1 MEKRKSMPRAGQST
15 GASADEFRKLVAA
28 AGKLPAGKDYSDDDY
43 VIVLFCVV
51 LDFML
56 SVDQWWKARKY
67 YTENHWDN
75 IRGHSDLKRVLA
87 EYGDSK
93 EGNEKF
99 AREIWNNNHWARAG
113 LLRALVKFLDER
125 EVKDFLS
132 LKRWVENARF
142 EKDVKG
148 RIKYCY
154 LTKQVNG
161 KTRRFHLSMGQAIFH
176 WLSIKVG
183 IDTVKPDVHVHNFI
197 ADIIGRK
204 LSNDEAITVIAQV
217 AKEIGRKPS
226 QLDSSIWEHGKS
238 KQGSK

>member
-1 MEKRKSMPRAGQST
+1 MKNRKPMPRAGQST
-15 GASADEFRKLVAA
+15 GVSADEFRKLAA
-28 AGKLPAGKDYSDDDY
+28 ASGKLPAGKDYSDDDY

-51 LDFML
+51 LDFRL
-56 SVDQWWKARKY
+56 SVDQWWKARKF

-125 EVKDFLS
+125 EVKDFPS
-132 LKRWVENARF
+132 LKRWVENACF

-148 RIKYCY
+148 RVKY
-154 LTKQVNG
+154 
-161 KTRRFHLSMGQAIFH
+161 FHLSMGQAIFH

-183 IDTVKPDVHVHNFI
+183 LDTVKPDVHVHNFI

-204 LSNDEAITVIAQV
+204 LSNDEAITVIARV

-238 KQGSK
+238 KQESK